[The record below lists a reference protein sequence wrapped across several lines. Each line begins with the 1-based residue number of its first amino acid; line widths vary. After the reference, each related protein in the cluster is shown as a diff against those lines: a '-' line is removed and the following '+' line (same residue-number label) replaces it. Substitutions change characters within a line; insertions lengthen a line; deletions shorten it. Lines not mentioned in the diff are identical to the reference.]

1 MTKANTVRYV
11 CGLQMLER
19 IATGM
24 RSAGGDRLPDAAGL
38 VPGARVALM
47 VNSLGAT
54 TAMELSVAARA
65 ALACLATM
73 QVSPCLSGLWG
84 LGAGTCQGQ
93 SLGTRQAMPGEMHT
107 PVEM

>member
-1 MTKANTVRYV
+1 M

-19 IATGM
+19 IAAGM
-24 RSAGGDRLPDAAGL
+24 RSAGGERAPEAAGL

-65 ALACLATM
+65 ALA
-73 QVSPCLSGLWG
+73 Q
-84 LGAGTCQGQ
+84 LGAM
-93 SLGTRQAMPGEMHT
+93 QASAGFLC
-107 PVEM
+107 

>member
-1 MTKANTVRYV
+1 MRGVALTYAAIVQLM

-19 IATGM
+19 IAAGM
-24 RSAGGDRLPDAAGL
+24 RSAGGGHVPEAGGL
-38 VPGARVALM
+38 APGARVALM

-73 QVSPCLSGLWG
+73 QASPGFWY
-84 LGAGTCQGQ
+84 
-93 SLGTRQAMPGEMHT
+93 
-107 PVEM
+107 